1 MKVPTDLAYLNLVRG
16 PHDSPPKLSSCWRDL
31 YYSIVEAR
39 HLICITGWSVWTEL
53 RLFRGEDAANIYSGT
68 LGELLCRK
76 ADNGLKVFVMIWS
89 EYSSGGKFGDEGIM
103 KTYDM
108 DTFKYFEDPSKYNQA
123 NNRVHC
129 ALAPRAVTRSKTWA
143 TDHLQNT
150 FASQMYTHHQKTVVM
165 DAPNP
170 RSTDKRRRLIAF
182 VGGLDLTGGRYDTPE
197 HELFSTLRTDHDGDF
212 RNRNI
217 KKEEPTSEHIGPREP
232 WHDIHSKVE
241 GPVAK
246 DVLMNFIER
255 WRQQGTRES
264 AVHYRKDSQTTM
276 IEIPTPEIDEEGVNE
291 TSLRFSQY
299 LFGECPHYGKLL

>member
-1 MKVPTDLAYLNLVRG
+1 M
-16 PHDSPPKLSSCWRDL
+16 
-31 YYSIVEAR
+31 
-39 HLICITGWSVWTEL
+39 
-53 RLFRGEDAANIYSGT
+53 
-68 LGELLCRK
+68 
-76 ADNGLKVFVMIWS
+76 
-89 EYSSGGKFGDEGIM
+89 
-103 KTYDM
+103 
-108 DTFKYFEDPSKYNQA
+108 
-123 NNRVHC
+123 
-129 ALAPRAVTRSKTWA
+129 
-143 TDHLQNT
+143 
-150 FASQMYTHHQKTVVM
+150 
-165 DAPNP
+165 
-170 RSTDKRRRLIAF
+170 AF

-255 WRQQGTRES
+255 WRQQGTRET

-299 LFGECPHYGKLL
+299 LFGECPHYGQLL